1 MTQAQWD
8 KVLTRVRAL
17 TKDDPTDAAML
28 LAIRDL
34 CNPADETQLDAD
46 NAAQV
51 VTDTAAEIAVLQ
63 ARLAVLQA

>member
-1 MTQAQWD
+1 MIQAQWD

-34 CNPADETQLDAD
+34 CDPIDEAQLDTD

-51 VTDTAAEIAVLQ
+51 ATDTAAEIAVLE
-63 ARLAVLQA
+63 ARIAELQ